1 MLPSYIIIVL
11 LSKLRDEGTSLALQW
26 LRLCA
31 STAGGARLTP
41 SREAKIPHAMCAAK
55 TFKKKTTKLRN

>member
-11 LSKLRDEGTSLALQW
+11 LSKLRDEGTSLAVQW

-31 STAGGARLTP
+31 STAGGAGLIPT
-41 SREAKIPHAMCAAK
+41 RETKIPHAMCAAK
-55 TFKKKTTKLRN
+55 KFKKKTTKLGN